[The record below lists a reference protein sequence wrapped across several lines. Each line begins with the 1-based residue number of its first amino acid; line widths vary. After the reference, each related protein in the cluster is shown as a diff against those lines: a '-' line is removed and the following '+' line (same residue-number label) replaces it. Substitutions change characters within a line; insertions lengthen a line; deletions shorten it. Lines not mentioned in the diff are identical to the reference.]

1 VVTAT
6 WKKERTSEDL
16 VVVEITTEMKA
27 SIEAIDKGSSEADTG
42 ADTGEIGEDTEAVI
56 GVAMTE
62 TTMLQRNKTKTMRIQ
77 ATRQATNQ
85 TTARSNQISRKR
97 TTSTKTKIEVM
108 AITTIAITTTTNIPV
123 AIEVDRRQ
131 SSKKLL
137 KR

>member
-1 VVTAT
+1 M
-6 WKKERTSEDL
+6 
-16 VVVEITTEMKA
+16 VVEITTEMKA

>member
-6 WKKERTSEDL
+6 CKKERTREDL
-16 VVVEITTEMKA
+16 VAVAITTEMKA
-27 SIEAIDKGSSEADTG
+27 PIGAIDKDNNEVDTE
-42 ADTGEIGEDTEAVI
+42 ADTGEIGEDSEAVI

-77 ATRQATNQ
+77 ATRQATNG
-85 TTARSNQISRKR
+85 TTARSNPISRKR

-108 AITTIAITTTTNIPV
+108 AITAIAITITTNIPV